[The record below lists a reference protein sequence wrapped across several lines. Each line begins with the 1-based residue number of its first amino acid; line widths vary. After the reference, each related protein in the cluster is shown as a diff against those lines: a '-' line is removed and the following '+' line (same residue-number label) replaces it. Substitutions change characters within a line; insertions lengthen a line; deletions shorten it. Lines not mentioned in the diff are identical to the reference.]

1 MPSSVVLVY
10 SISQMAAQRGKEV
23 AKSWARE
30 MGFKGL
36 VARADSKTVYFAS
49 ICFNMCFMTLLVS
62 LCVDVLTDTSGLFR
76 GDGQRRRANSH

>member
-49 ICFNMCFMTLLVS
+49 ICYLI
-62 LCVDVLTDTSGLFR
+62 CVL
-76 GDGQRRRANSH
+76 